1 MLVRALLGQ
10 IIVPGYA
17 SLMVSIFFIG
27 GLMLIV
33 QGIVGVYI
41 GKMYAETKRRPLYVV
56 AESIGLPPPE
66 VRP

>member
-1 MLVRALLGQ
+1 
-10 IIVPGYA
+10 
-17 SLMVSIFFIG
+17 
-27 GLMLIV
+27 MLIV